1 METST
6 VDIFKPSVL
15 ARAVARG
22 CMATWDQTY
31 PVDTPY
37 EMSNGVLLVDSMQSS
52 YTTLSL
58 CLRMLETSRWITRYG
73 VGECSK
79 TRLTVEL
86 CVRRLCCCA
95 DSVTRVRTRATRA
108 TRATVWPAPDFFP
121 IQNFNHPISIHRL

>member
-1 METST
+1 LETST

-37 EMSNGVLLVDSMQSS
+37 EMSNGVLLVDSMQSI
-52 YTTLSL
+52 YMTLSL
-58 CLRMLETSRWITRYG
+58 CLTMLETSRWITRYG
-73 VGECSK
+73 VGECST

-108 TRATVWPAPDFFP
+108 TVWVAPDFLP
-121 IQNFNHPISIHRL
+121 VQNFNHPISIHRL